1 MNVLCAVIS
10 LCEVRLMGV
19 LVEYVQNLWPFSAF
33 VFSDLRASDG
43 IVRKLRV
50 PETTKNFVYA
60 IPEPEF
66 QAVIYVLSV
75 QSLSERS
82 ALDAECL
89 IKEIKP
95 DAVVVQV
102 GHLNGFG
109 GNEFLNGG
117 TESMKKSSSVGENG
131 VVIDECSVPT
141 SSLEVLRR
149 CFVHKINKEKY
160 EDMAGSVLLREIFGV
175 SFNQHFVAAKKA
187 ADEVG
192 SSFFMLESP
201 FVRCSAGGVGELD
214 LNKENEVAN
223 SSSGI
228 QNSVCLQTSNL
239 VPGRMV
245 SSVTSVNS
253 RAFCVTD
260 DVQSQMVKSLSS
272 QLICLSP
279 VSNIGSDVVQPLVD
293 YDVPAFA
300 KSVYPLLVDL
310 HDIFVEIPSMK
321 TALACAQKMLC
332 DVDKGE
338 TIETRLLSEVY
349 AFQIAVEGLRIAL
362 NNASRVSLGKLRN
375 PILANTKFS
384 ELPLEDKS
392 HAILAQAL
400 RSQTKQYKSV
410 VAVVDASALAGLRK
424 HWKTNV
430 PMEVKNM
437 VEQLI
442 TDLGDD
448 GKLDDYSYRKR
459 LLAEKPVVAVG
470 AGATAILGVSSLS
483 KVIPGSTL
491 VQIANLHIPASLKL
505 MFAQTQKA
513 ILFAIGKAFG
523 PSKVVAHGMA
533 NSMLKSSTM
542 KAAASAEKIR
552 FVAHSMIAS
561 AEKTSLSVTRTA
573 FYEIMRK
580 RKVRPVGSLPWTTF
594 GCSIATC
601 AGLLVY
607 GDGIECAAESFPAAP
622 SIASLGRGIR
632 SLHEASQAVKQV
644 ESSRI
649 QKSIE
654 SLVYKF
660 KNIKTK

>member
-1 MNVLCAVIS
+1 
-10 LCEVRLMGV
+10 MGV
-19 LVEYVQNLWPFSAF
+19 VVEYVQNIWPFSVF
-33 VFSDLRASDG
+33 VFNDLRASDG
-43 IVRKLRV
+43 IVRKLRI
-50 PETTKNFVYA
+50 PETTKHFVYA
-60 IPEPEF
+60 IPEPES

-75 QSLSERS
+75 QNLSERS

-102 GHLNGFG
+102 GLSNGLGGNGFS
-109 GNEFLNGG
+109 NGG
-117 TESMKKSSSVGENG
+117 TESTKSSSSSSSIVENG
-131 VVIDECSVPT
+131 LTIDECSVPT
-141 SSLEVLRR
+141 SSFEVLKR
-149 CFVHKINKEKY
+149 CFLHKINKEKY
-160 EDMAGSVLLREIFGV
+160 EDMAGSVVLREIFGV

-187 ADEVG
+187 AEEVG

-201 FVRCSAGGVGELD
+201 FAKCSTGGVSECDLD
-214 LNKENEVAN
+214 TENEVAK
-223 SSSGI
+223 SSTGI
-228 QNSVCLQTSNL
+228 QNSFGLQTSNL

-245 SSVTSVNS
+245 SSVASVNS

-260 DVQSQMVKSLSS
+260 GIESRMVKSLSS
-272 QLICLSP
+272 HLVHSSP
-279 VSNIGSDVVQPLVD
+279 VSKVGSEVVQPLVD
-293 YDVPAFA
+293 YDVPEFA

-332 DVDKGE
+332 DVKKGE

-375 PILANTKFS
+375 PISANTKFS
-384 ELPLEDKS
+384 ELPLEDMS

-400 RSQTKQYKSV
+400 RSHTKQYKSL

-424 HWKTNV
+424 HWKTDV
-430 PMEVKNM
+430 PIDVKNM
-437 VEQLI
+437 VEQLL
-442 TDLGDD
+442 TDLGDE

-459 LLAEKPVVAVG
+459 LLADKPVVAVG
-470 AGATAILGVSSLS
+470 AGATAILGVSSLT
-483 KVIPGSTL
+483 KVIPASTL
-491 VQIANLHIPASLKL
+491 IHIPASLKL

-513 ILFAIGKAFG
+513 VIFAIGKAFG
-523 PSKVVAHGMA
+523 PSKVIAHGMA
-533 NSMLKSSTM
+533 SSMLKSSTV

-561 AEKTSLSVTRTA
+561 AEKTSLSAMRTA

-580 RKVRPVGSLPWTTF
+580 RKVRPMRALPWTTF

-607 GDGIECAAESFPAAP
+607 GDGIECVAESLPAAP

-654 SLVYKF
+654 SLLYKF
-660 KNIKTK
+660 KNLKTQ